1 MWSLWKVLFMR
12 LHTLVLF
19 AHLPISGSCARS
31 GAAICTVVD
40 VERDADY
47 FETRGACMH
56 FYLIFLVFSTHEDCS
71 FFLAVL
77 RNNHPSLSDLNVKC
91 CWWGYRGINRSGLNL
106 QCQFDCE
113 TCQHVHRWNQL
124 AS

>member
-1 MWSLWKVLFMR
+1 MVVGVESGACEAS
-12 LHTLVLF
+12 HSLVLF
-19 AHLPISGSCARS
+19 AHLPISGSLAHVL

-40 VERDADY
+40 VERDVRDY

-77 RNNHPSLSDLNVKC
+77 RNNHPSLSDLNM
-91 CWWGYRGINRSGLNL
+91 
-106 QCQFDCE
+106 
-113 TCQHVHRWNQL
+113 
-124 AS
+124 